1 MRTLPICLLL
11 AVAPLWAGEYA
22 LLTTGFRVHAERH
35 TVEGSQTILYD
46 REGGTLAF
54 PSNQVVG
61 FEAEDYVPPP
71 PAPLAAPPVP
81 VLAKTPQPPDLKAL
95 MDEAALR
102 HGVWP
107 ELVQSVIAAESAYN
121 PAAVSPKGAVGL
133 MQLMPETA
141 GELQVSNPLDP
152 AQNINGGTAYLRQL
166 LERYSG
172 SRNQVHQALAAYN
185 AGPGKVDQ
193 YGGLPPYRETVD
205 FVTRVV
211 TQFNK
216 LRAGR

>member
-1 MRTLPICLLL
+1 MRAIPISVLL
-11 AVAPLWAGEYA
+11 ALGTPLWAGEYA
-22 LLTTGFRVHAERH
+22 MLATGFRVHAERH
-35 TVEGSQTILYD
+35 AVEGSQTILYD
-46 REGGTLAF
+46 RDGGSLAF
-54 PSNQVVG
+54 PSEQVVA
-61 FEAEDYVPPP
+61 FEAEDYVPPLPPSP
-71 PAPLAAPPVP
+71 PAPIERAIAKAPDV
-81 VLAKTPQPPDLKAL
+81 KAL
-95 MDEAALR
+95 VDDAAHR

-107 ELVQSVIAAESAYN
+107 ELIASVIAAESAYN

-152 AQNINGGTAYLRQL
+152 AQNIDGGTAYLRQL

-185 AGPGKVDQ
+185 AGPAKVDQ
-193 YGGLPPYRETVD
+193 YGGLPPYRETLD

-211 TQFNK
+211 TLFNK

>member
-11 AVAPLWAGEYA
+11 VAAPLWAGEYA
-22 LLTTGFRVHAERH
+22 MLTTGFRVHAERH
-35 TVEGSQTILYD
+35 AVEGSQTILYD
-46 REGGTLAF
+46 RDGGSLAF
-54 PSNQVVG
+54 PTEQVAG

-71 PAPLAAPPVP
+71 PAPIATPPAPPV
-81 VLAKTPQPPDLKAL
+81 AKAPDMKAL
-95 MDEAALR
+95 VDEAAHR

-107 ELVQSVIAAESAYN
+107 ELVHSVIAAESAYN
-121 PAAVSPKGAVGL
+121 TKAVSPKGAVGL

-166 LERYSG
+166 LERYAGSG
-172 SRNQVHQALAAYN
+172 NQVHQALAAYN
-185 AGPGKVDQ
+185 AGPAKVDR
-193 YGGLPPYRETVD
+193 YRGLPPYRETVD

-216 LRAGR
+216 LRAVQ